1 MNDTD
6 KKIIE
11 IIAEITNHD
20 PQEIEPSSHF
30 LDDLSI
36 DVEEEEDETFLRIV
50 TRINKEFGIRLDPEL
65 FYALS
70 EENRSVAQFLS
81 LVRDEVEL

>member
-6 KKIIE
+6 KKIID